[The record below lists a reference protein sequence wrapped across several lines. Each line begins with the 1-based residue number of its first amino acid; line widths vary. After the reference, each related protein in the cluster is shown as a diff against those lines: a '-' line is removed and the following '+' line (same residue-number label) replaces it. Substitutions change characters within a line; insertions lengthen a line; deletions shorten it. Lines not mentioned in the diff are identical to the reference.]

1 MQVILLENIKSL
13 GKIGDIVKVKRGY
26 ARNYLIKF
34 EKALNASK
42 DNIEIVNNKKAQ
54 LNKKD
59 LVLKKEAKKNYE
71 ILNNKKYKIQKLV
84 TENNDLYGS
93 VKPTEIAKIIKEKDN
108 IDVKPSQIDIE
119 KEIKSIGTFKTTI
132 NLHSEYKHIFL
143 LKLKNLKRK
152 NLKIYTLLRFF
163 SHRKI
168 I

>member
-42 DNIEIVNNKKAQ
+42 ENIEIVNDKKKQ

-59 LVLKKEAKKNYE
+59 LELKKEAKNKFE
-71 ILNNKKYKIQKLV
+71 ILNKKIYKIQKLV

-93 VKPTEIAKIIKEKDN
+93 IKPTEIAKIIKEREN
-108 IDVKPSQIDIE
+108 IDIKPSNIDLE
-119 KEIKSIGTFKTTI
+119 KEIKSVGTFKTTV
-132 NLHSEYKHIFL
+132 NLHSEIQA
-143 LKLKNLKRK
+143 
-152 NLKIYTLLRFF
+152 KILIEVEK
-163 SHRKI
+163 SEEKKS
-168 I
+168 